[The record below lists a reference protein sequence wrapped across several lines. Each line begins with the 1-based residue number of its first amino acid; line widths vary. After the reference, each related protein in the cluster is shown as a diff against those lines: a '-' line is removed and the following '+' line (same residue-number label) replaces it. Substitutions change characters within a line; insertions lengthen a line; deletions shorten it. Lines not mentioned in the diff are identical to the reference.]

1 MNITIGLS
9 YAPPDIPKYNK
20 YVEALEHA
28 AKTLGHEVEVIN
40 LSQTPEQIDNVD
52 GILFT
57 GGADVDPKYY
67 NKPELLPL
75 CNDIPDEARDTN
87 EFAFAKKADERN
99 LPILGICR
107 GLQLLNVHYGGT
119 LIADLEHSGLPSH
132 SKVDGHDRPHEV
144 TIEPGT
150 LLMKITRET
159 DGGVASAHHQA
170 IDAVAPGMQVSSR
183 SSGDNVIEAIEWKD
197 PEKKPYFLAVQW
209 HPERMDLESPLS
221 RPLFEN
227 FIENVA
233 MSKLLR
239 GRM

>member
-9 YAPPDIPKYNK
+9 YAPPSSPKYNK
-20 YVEALEHA
+20 YVVALLHAAQKLEHEL
-28 AKTLGHEVEVIN
+28 TVIN
-40 LSQTPEQIDNVD
+40 LSEFPDTIESVD

-57 GGADVDPKYY
+57 GGADVDPTYY

-75 CNDIPDEARDTN
+75 CSDRPIESRDTN
-87 EFAFAKKADERN
+87 EFTFATKADERN

-107 GLQLLNVHYGGT
+107 GIQLLNVHYGGT

-132 SKVDGHDRPHEV
+132 SKIGDNDRPHEV
-144 TIEPGT
+144 VIEPGT

-159 DGGVASAHHQA
+159 EGGVASAHHQA

-183 SSGDNVIEAIEWKD
+183 SVGDNVIEAIEWKE

-209 HPERMDLESPLS
+209 HPERMDLDSPLS
-221 RPLFEN
+221 APIFEN
-227 FIENVA
+227 FVENVA

>member
-28 AKTLGHEVEVIN
+28 AKKLDHEVEVIN
-40 LSQTPEQIDNVD
+40 LSQAPEQIESVD

-75 CNDIPDEARDTN
+75 CNDTPDEARDIN
-87 EFAFAKKADERN
+87 ELSFAKTADERN
-99 LPILGICR
+99 LPVLGICR

-119 LIADLEHSGLPSH
+119 LIADLEHNGLPSH
-132 SKVDGHDRPHEV
+132 SKIDGHDRPHQV
-144 TIEPGT
+144 AIEPGT
-150 LLMKITRET
+150 LLMRITRET

-170 IDAVAPGMQVSSR
+170 IDTVAPGMQISSR
-183 SSGDNVIEAIEWKD
+183 SIGDNVIEAIEWKD

-221 RPLFEN
+221 APLFEN
-227 FIENVA
+227 FVENIA